1 MATPLTNTMY
11 WPKMKEDMAPRLGIY
26 VPSRS
31 KSFGCGDLRTFS
43 IFASLDNIHDCEKL
57 YSLEDL
63 FPNYNTE
70 NLSSEEPPANSEN
83 LFLQWWKE
91 MFPDYNAP
99 TFEIRVKS
107 KLVES
112 IGAMAPFVTSERMMP
127 DFFLFSNDAPLLWIE
142 IHSGNDYADKIAKL
156 VSGLLLQ
163 LRYLR
168 LFNNNISILNGFV
181 FPKRKSKHQTARIQ
195 LEWKNFKF
203 YVNCNFLQQ
212 TEVISE
218 VDGVLQK
225 HTSKF
230 SKILVKYPPD
240 YFLALSDSDLKYLKE
255 KIPSDTPLEQCES
268 HYSILVKND
277 SHYYKY
283 IPYSKFEKAVN
294 NLYLERSVID
304 PISITHLVLPEH
316 VVIIKPMLVF
326 QFAAQPHQPL
336 SRDEA
341 RKCIRDFVIQAKR
354 ALQELHNLGY
364 AHVDVRLPNFCFSY
378 NYEAMLIDFD
388 RIQVID
394 YSVSL
399 IPQEE
404 DFFIPPKTNR
414 TFEGLDFKQLGIL
427 IKETLNMK
435 SLDPFTN
442 YLINHGEFN
451 EDEFLNWKKEGEG
464 SAKLSDILSE
474 RTPDHII

>member
-26 VPSRS
+26 EPSRS
-31 KSFGCGDLRTFS
+31 KSFGCGNLRTFS
-43 IFASLDNIHDCEKL
+43 IIGSLDNIHDCEKL
-57 YSLEDL
+57 YSFEDL

-70 NLSSEEPPANSEN
+70 SLSSEDPPANSEDH
-83 LFLQWWKE
+83 FLQWWKE
-91 MFPDYNAP
+91 MFPDYNRP

-127 DFFLFSNDAPLLWIE
+127 DFFLLFNDAPLLWIE
-142 IHSGNDYADKIAKL
+142 IHSGNDYADTIAKL
-156 VSGLLLQ
+156 VSGLVLQ

-168 LFNNNISILNGFV
+168 LFKNNISILCGFV
-181 FPKRKSKHQTARIQ
+181 FPKHKSKHQTARIQ
-195 LEWKNFKF
+195 LEWKNFQF
-203 YVNCNFLQQ
+203 YVNCKFLKQ

-218 VDGVLQK
+218 VDDVLKK

-230 SKILVKYPPD
+230 SNILFANPPD
-240 YFLALSDSDLKYLKE
+240 YFLALSDSDLSHLKE
-255 KIPSDTPLEQCES
+255 ILGSESLEQCES
-268 HYSILVKND
+268 HYSILVKD
-277 SHYYKY
+277 DKHYYKY
-283 IPYSKFEKAVN
+283 IPQLKFSVAVHK
-294 NLYLERSVID
+294 LLEMKRSVKD
-304 PISITHLVLPEH
+304 PKSITHLVLPEH
-316 VVIIKPMLVF
+316 VIIEPMLLF
-326 QFAAQPHQPL
+326 QFAAQPFQPL

-341 RKCIRDFVIQAKR
+341 LKCIRDFVIQAKR
-354 ALQELHNLGY
+354 ALQELHKIGY
-364 AHVDVRLPNFCFSY
+364 AHVDVRLPNFCFSH

-388 RIQVID
+388 RIQKIHG
-394 YSVSL
+394 SLSL

-404 DFFIPPKTNR
+404 DFFIPPKTKQN
-414 TFEGLDFKQLGIL
+414 FEGLDFKQLGIL

-442 YLINHGEFN
+442 YLINHGKFN
-451 EDEFLNWKKEGEG
+451 GDEFLNWKKEGEG